1 MKYLYVVLGLVVFSC
16 QNDQNRNRID
26 QEKMAQ
32 ILVDIHLDEV
42 KISSMEIISADT
54 NLLLYHQL
62 EKATLKKY
70 AIDSVRFV
78 KSFNSY
84 VREPKEFIDLYERV
98 NEIMKDRKK
107 LNENSRR

>member
-1 MKYLYVVLGLVVFSC
+1 MKYLFIVLGFIVFSC
-16 QNDQNRNRID
+16 QNDRNRNRLD

-54 NLLLYHQL
+54 NLLLFHQL
-62 EKATLKKY
+62 EKVTLKKHD
-70 AIDSVRFV
+70 IDSMSFV

-84 VREPKEFIDLYERV
+84 VREPKDFIDLYERV
-98 NEIMKDRKK
+98 NEIMKERKK
-107 LNENSRR
+107 LNENSHR

>member
-1 MKYLYVVLGLVVFSC
+1 MKYLFVVLGLVVFSC
-16 QNDQNRNRID
+16 QNDWNQNRLD

-42 KISSMEIISADT
+42 KISNMEIISADT

-62 EKATLKKY
+62 EKATLKKH
-70 AIDSVRFV
+70 AIDSASFV

-84 VREPKEFIDLYERV
+84 VREPKDFINLYERV

-107 LNENSRR
+107 SNENSHR

>member
-1 MKYLYVVLGLVVFSC
+1 MKYLLYVLGFIFFSC
-16 QNDQNRNRID
+16 QNEQDRIRID

-32 ILVDIHLDEV
+32 ILVEIHLDEV

-54 NLLLYHQL
+54 NLLLFHHL
-62 EKATLKKY
+62 EKATLKKF
-70 AIDSVRFV
+70 AVDSASFV

-84 VREPKEFIDLYERV
+84 VREPQDFIDLYERV

>member
-1 MKYLYVVLGLVVFSC
+1 MKYLFVVFAFLVLSC
-16 QNDQNRNRID
+16 QNDRNRNRLD

-42 KISSMEIISADT
+42 NISRMEIISADT
-54 NLLLYHQL
+54 NLLLYNQL
-62 EKATLKKY
+62 EKATFKKH
-70 AIDSVRFV
+70 AIDSASFV

-84 VREPKEFIDLYERV
+84 VREPKDFIELHERV

-107 LNENSRR
+107 LNESSHR

>member
-1 MKYLYVVLGLVVFSC
+1 MKYLFIVLGFIVFSC
-16 QNDQNRNRID
+16 QNDRNRNRLD

-54 NLLLYHQL
+54 NLLLFHQL
-62 EKATLKKY
+62 EKVTLKKHD
-70 AIDSVRFV
+70 IDSVSFV

-84 VREPKEFIDLYERV
+84 VREPKDFIDLYERV
-98 NEIMKDRKK
+98 NEIMKERKK
-107 LNENSRR
+107 SNENSHR

>member
-1 MKYLYVVLGLVVFSC
+1 MKYLFVVLGLVVFSC

-62 EKATLKKY
+62 EKVTLKKY

>member
-1 MKYLYVVLGLVVFSC
+1 MKYLFIVLGFIVFSC
-16 QNDQNRNRID
+16 QNDRNRNRLD

-54 NLLLYHQL
+54 NLLLFHQL
-62 EKATLKKY
+62 EKVTLKKHD
-70 AIDSVRFV
+70 IDSVSFV

-84 VREPKEFIDLYERV
+84 VREPKDFIDLYERV
-98 NEIMKDRKK
+98 NEIMKERKK
-107 LNENSRR
+107 LNENSHR

>member
-1 MKYLYVVLGLVVFSC
+1 MKYLFIILGFLVLSC
-16 QNDQNRNRID
+16 QNDRNRNRLD

-54 NLLLYHQL
+54 NLLLFHQL
-62 EKATLKKY
+62 EKVTLKKH
-70 AIDSVRFV
+70 AIDSVSFL

-84 VREPKEFIDLYERV
+84 VREPKDFIELYERV
-98 NEIMKDRKK
+98 NEIMKERKK
-107 LNENSRR
+107 LNENSHR

>member
-1 MKYLYVVLGLVVFSC
+1 MKYLFIVLGFIVFSC
-16 QNDQNRNRID
+16 QNDRNRNRLD

-54 NLLLYHQL
+54 NLLLFHQL
-62 EKATLKKY
+62 EKATLKKHD
-70 AIDSVRFV
+70 IDSVSFV

-84 VREPKEFIDLYERV
+84 VREPKDFIDLYERV
-98 NEIMKDRKK
+98 NEIMKERKK
-107 LNENSRR
+107 SNENSHR

>member
-62 EKATLKKY
+62 EKAMLKKY

>member
-1 MKYLYVVLGLVVFSC
+1 MKYLFVVLGLVVFSC
-16 QNDQNRNRID
+16 QNDRNQNRLD

-42 KISSMEIISADT
+42 KISNMEIISADT

-62 EKATLKKY
+62 EKATLKKH
-70 AIDSVRFV
+70 AIDSASFV

-84 VREPKEFIDLYERV
+84 VREPKDFINLYERV

-107 LNENSRR
+107 SNENSHR

>member
-1 MKYLYVVLGLVVFSC
+1 MKYLFVVLGLIIFSC
-16 QNDQNRNRID
+16 QNEHNLDRLD

-54 NLLLYHQL
+54 NLLLYHEL
-62 EKATLKKY
+62 EKATLKKH
-70 AIDSVRFV
+70 AIDSASFA
-78 KSFNSY
+78 KSFKSY
-84 VREPKEFIDLYERV
+84 VREPKDFLDLYERV

-107 LNENSRR
+107 LNENSHR

>member
-1 MKYLYVVLGLVVFSC
+1 MKYLFVVLGFLVFSC
-16 QNDQNRNRID
+16 QNDRNRNRLD

-54 NLLLYHQL
+54 NLLLFHEL
-62 EKATLKKY
+62 EKATLKKHD
-70 AIDSVRFV
+70 IDSLSFV

-84 VREPKEFIDLYERV
+84 VREPKDFIDLYERI
-98 NEIMKDRKK
+98 NEIMKERKK
-107 LNENSRR
+107 LNENSHR